1 MVEGNEEGEGYVRE
15 LFLIDF
21 DESVTEEISLF
32 IKEMATVA
40 SKKVFELKI
49 VKQMTSLLFDNQKL
63 YELISAILKEM
74 EEEANDLDKDFFLSL
89 FANLM
94 EG

>member
-1 MVEGNEEGEGYVRE
+1 
-15 LFLIDF
+15 
-21 DESVTEEISLF
+21 
-32 IKEMATVA
+32 MATVA